1 MRETLSLVR
10 GEGVGSE
17 RGDLEQRIKRHEEYR
32 TQIDRQLDQS
42 QAVKNEGRS
51 LIQEGTFMCQE
62 VDHICACMCVC
73 VCVCVCACML
83 KYIYV
88 NCECDCVHV
97 SMCLVCVCAFIPVCV
112 YVSVFKCMHQ

>member
-62 VDHICACMCVC
+62 VDHICVCTCVSMRISLFVWIVC
-73 VCVCVCACML
+73 VCVCT
-83 KYIYV
+83 
-88 NCECDCVHV
+88 
-97 SMCLVCVCAFIPVCV
+97 CV
-112 YVSVFKCMHQ
+112 YQHAVVPLGGHP